1 MNNDVIKFYHNPRCS
16 KSRQALKL
24 ISSQNITLDI
34 TLEIIKYLDEGIS
47 KLDLENI
54 FNTLEIDKNNFL
66 RKNEKSFKDL
76 NINLNTT
83 STDQLIKLIIENPII
98 IQRPLAIKYEKDI
111 FINAIIGRPPEMIL
125 NLLN

>member
-24 ISSQNITLDI
+24 ISSQNITL
-34 TLEIIKYLDEGIS
+34 EIIKYLDEGIS

-54 FNTLEIDKNNFL
+54 FKMLEIDKNNFL

-76 NINLNTT
+76 NINLNTI

-98 IQRPLAIKYEKDI
+98 IQRPLAIKYEKDV
-111 FINAIIGRPPEMIL
+111 FINAVIGRPPEMVL

>member
-16 KSRQALKL
+16 KSRQVLKL
-24 ISSQNITLDI
+24 ISSQNITL
-34 TLEIIKYLDEGIS
+34 EIIKYLEEGIS

-76 NINLNTT
+76 NINLNT
-83 STDQLIKLIIENPII
+83 
-98 IQRPLAIKYEKDI
+98 I
-111 FINAIIGRPPEMIL
+111 F
-125 NLLN
+125 NL

>member
-24 ISSQNITLDI
+24 ISSQNITL
-34 TLEIIKYLDEGIS
+34 EIIKYLDEGIS

-54 FNTLEIDKNNFL
+54 FNMLEIDKNNFL
-66 RKNEKSFKDL
+66 RKNEKSFKAL
-76 NINLNTT
+76 NINLNTI

-98 IQRPLAIKYEKDI
+98 IQRPLAIKYEKDV
-111 FINAIIGRPPEMIL
+111 FIDAIIGRPPEMVL

>member
-24 ISSQNITLDI
+24 ISSQNITL
-34 TLEIIKYLDEGIS
+34 EIIKYLEEGIS
-47 KLDLENI
+47 KLDLENV
-54 FNTLEIDKNNFL
+54 FNGLEIDRNNFL
-66 RKNEKSFKDL
+66 RKNEKAIKDL
-76 NINLNTT
+76 NINLKKT

-98 IQRPLAIKYEKDI
+98 IQRPLAIKYEKDV
-111 FINAIIGRPPEMIL
+111 FIDAVIGRPPEMVL

>member
-24 ISSQNITLDI
+24 ISSQNITL
-34 TLEIIKYLDEGIS
+34 EIIKYLDEGIS

-54 FNTLEIDKNNFL
+54 FNMLEIDKNNFL

-76 NINLNTT
+76 NINLNTI
-83 STDQLIKLIIENPII
+83 STDRLIKLIIENPII
-98 IQRPLAIKYEKDI
+98 IQRPLAIKYEKDV
-111 FINAIIGRPPEMIL
+111 FIDAVIGRPPEMVL
-125 NLLN
+125 KLLN

>member
-24 ISSQNITLDI
+24 ISSQNITL
-34 TLEIIKYLDEGIS
+34 EIIKYLDEGIS

-54 FNTLEIDKNNFL
+54 FNMLEIDKNNFL
-66 RKNEKSFKDL
+66 RKNEKSFKVL
-76 NINLNTT
+76 NINLNTI

-98 IQRPLAIKYEKDI
+98 IQRPLAIKYEKDV
-111 FINAIIGRPPEMIL
+111 FIDAIIGKPPEMVL